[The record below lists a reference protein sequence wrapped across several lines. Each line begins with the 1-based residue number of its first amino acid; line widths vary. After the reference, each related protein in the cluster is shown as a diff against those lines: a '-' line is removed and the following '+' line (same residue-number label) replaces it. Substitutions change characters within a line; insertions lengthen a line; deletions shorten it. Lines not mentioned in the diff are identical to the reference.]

1 MTSDASAPAA
11 FLPRRS
17 WINGVGRTASRHV
30 FSLTNLAQLG
40 NVRVLSRGKWEAP
53 RAAFYVVIV
62 LVVVLAIVA
71 TLHKLGVFARL
82 GKKP

>member
-1 MTSDASAPAA
+1 MASAPSASTPSAA
-11 FLPRRS
+11 GPTELVTRPEP
-17 WINGVGRTASRHV
+17 G
-30 FSLTNLAQLG
+30 LA
-40 NVRVLSRGKWEAP
+40 RGKWEAP